1 MVVAATYRVNLHCP
15 DCAQKIRTPLIRTP
29 GVHDVDVYFEKSE
42 VKVVG
47 VIEAK
52 FIHERIA
59 KLSKKKV
66 ETVKV
71 EADFKETT
79 VVEKIIKETKQPEL
93 HTTTIKTHMHCD
105 QCERD
110 LRRKLLKHKGIYD
123 VKTNIKAQSLT
134 IEGTVNPN
142 ELLSYIREKIHKH
155 AEIVS
160 NNQAKK
166 DEKKEAEAKGA
177 EKMKDAETS
186 KESKNENVEIVKM
199 TDSTELKELDEKLRS
214 SNVPYVIQYV
224 YAPPWF
230 SDEDPNSC
238 SIT

>member
-1 MVVAATYRVNLHCP
+1 M
-15 DCAQKIRTPLIRTP
+15 
-29 GVHDVDVYFEKSE
+29 DVYFEKSE

-79 VVEKIIKETKQPEL
+79 DVEKIIKETKQPEL

-110 LRRKLLKHKGIYD
+110 LRKKLLKHKGIYG

-166 DEKKEAEAKGA
+166 DEKNAAEAKGAGKKA

-199 TDSTELKELDEKLRS
+199 TDSTELKELEEKLRS
-214 SNVPYVIQYV
+214 SNVPYIIQYV